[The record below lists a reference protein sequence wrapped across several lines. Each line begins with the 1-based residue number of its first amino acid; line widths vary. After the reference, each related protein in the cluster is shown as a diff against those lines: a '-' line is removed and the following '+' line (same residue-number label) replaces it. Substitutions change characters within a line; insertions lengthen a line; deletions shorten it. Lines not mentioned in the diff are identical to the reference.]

1 MTILMIVVIM
11 VYDDDCEGDDAN
23 DDCDDDGTD
32 ANDDDGNDANDD
44 CAAFLRNF
52 TTNTSIKNCSKPLTK
67 GTHADA

>member
-23 DDCDDDGTD
+23 DD
-32 ANDDDGNDANDD
+32 DGNDANDD
-44 CAAFLRNF
+44 GAAFLRNF